1 MAAKQRLFVSFVLR
15 STRYNIV
22 TDLIN
27 AWLGDGAV
35 NTF

>member
-1 MAAKQRLFVSFVLR
+1 MYFRKLPFDILLLH
-15 STRYNIV
+15 IV

>member
-1 MAAKQRLFVSFVLR
+1 LLALFFDPEDGV
-15 STRYNIV
+15 NIV

-35 NTF
+35 STY